1 MENSNHFN
9 VIVIGAGISGIGA
22 GYYLKKNCPNKSFC
36 IIEGRENIGGT
47 WDLFKYPG
55 IRSDSDMFTLGYAFK
70 PWKEQKT
77 IANGPSIL
85 SYLEETV
92 EENNLREKIKFS
104 HKVLSANW
112 NSAERNWEV
121 RAAHHEQ
128 EILLTANFLFT
139 GTGYYNYDEGYTPEF
154 DDLDKYEGKLIHPQK
169 WPEDFDYTD
178 KKMVVIGSG
187 ATAATIVPELS
198 KKAKHVTMLQRSP
211 TYYFPSPDEDRFANF
226 LKKVLPQKMSYTLVR
241 LRNVFFQQ
249 LLYRICRSYP
259 KYVKRKLIDGV
270 KELLPNHDI
279 SKHFTPRYY
288 PWEQRMCLIPNGD
301 LFESIRDNRASVV
314 TDHID
319 KFTSKG
325 IKLKSGQ
332 NIEAD
337 VVVTATG
344 LNLQSFGGVQVHI
357 DGKLVEPSETMT
369 YKSMMFSGIPNFVN
383 SFGYINASWTLKA
396 DLTCEYA
403 CRLINYLDQ
412 NNYSHCV
419 PRVPVDVKAEKDWL
433 ATEFSSGYI
442 HRAIHLFPQQGSRS
456 PWINTQNYFKDFFG
470 IKFGRLNDDSIH
482 FS

>member
-112 NSAERNWEV
+112 NSVERNWEV

-128 EILLTANFLFT
+128 EILFTANFLFM

-344 LNLQSFGGVQVHI
+344 LNLQSFGGVKVHI